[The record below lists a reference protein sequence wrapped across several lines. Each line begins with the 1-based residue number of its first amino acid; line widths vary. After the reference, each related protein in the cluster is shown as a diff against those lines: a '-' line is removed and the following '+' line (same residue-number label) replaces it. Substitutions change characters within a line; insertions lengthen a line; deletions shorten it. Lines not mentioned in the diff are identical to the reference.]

1 MKEDRVKL
9 SIFPINGDSVI
20 VEIDVLLRDLNNE
33 LENY

>member
-1 MKEDRVKL
+1 MKEDRVKP
-9 SIFPINGDSVI
+9 SNFPINEDSVM